1 MSRYTK
7 EHYEDVAKALKENR
21 AWAIQMDSAHARGV
35 MASTIGT
42 FADLFAAD
50 RPPSSH
56 CWTCGSSKEAGFT
69 CTRPDGEHRFGGFDR
84 EHFLAAC
91 GLEVKELTCPLCGKT
106 SGDGDVHKECADY
119 EQAMAD
125 AQGESQEN
133 LEAAEALYDHKVRE
147 QEHE

>member
-50 RPPSSH
+50 APEWCGRCESWKSGYASPEGYCCLGRPH
-56 CWTCGSSKEAGFT
+56 AWKSKFN
-69 CTRPDGEHRFGGFDR
+69 R
-84 EHFLAAC
+84 EQFLAAC
-91 GLEVKELTCPLCGKT
+91 GLE
-106 SGDGDVHKECADY
+106 S
-119 EQAMAD
+119 
-125 AQGESQEN
+125 
-133 LEAAEALYDHKVRE
+133 
-147 QEHE
+147 